1 MTDPY
6 DGNDLDEAESAIY
19 RGHGVSA
26 PTGLRFIA
34 ELRAAR
40 QAGNHTKEGQ
50 RPPGVRVD
58 SEEQ

>member
-40 QAGNHTKEGQ
+40 QDDATSPEP
-50 RPPGVRVD
+50 R
-58 SEEQ
+58 